1 MDQKLPFHSLKF
13 VFGEKFLRRF
23 SGSFVAKPENGTTD
37 ILDDVI
43 IIDTPGTLDGSGE
56 DRDYDFPEVRVT
68 GTDSNYESEKF
79 CLVFL
84 FVPDEVLSRVLI
96 VWCVRLRNAEFE
108 TITHSII
115 GYGMVCT
122 KSNSH
127 PPLF

>member
-23 SGSFVAKPENGTTD
+23 SGSFVPKPESGTTD

-68 GTDSNYESEKF
+68 GTDSSYEIEKILF
-79 CLVFL
+79 GVFIC
-84 FVPDEVLSRVLI
+84 SR
-96 VWCVRLRNAEFE
+96 
-108 TITHSII
+108 
-115 GYGMVCT
+115 
-122 KSNSH
+122 
-127 PPLF
+127 

>member
-84 FVPDEVLSRVLI
+84 FVTDEVLSRVLI
-96 VWCVRLRNAEFE
+96 EELFLLFLSFRSVSA
-108 TITHSII
+108 I
-115 GYGMVCT
+115 GLYSVI
-122 KSNSH
+122 
-127 PPLF
+127 